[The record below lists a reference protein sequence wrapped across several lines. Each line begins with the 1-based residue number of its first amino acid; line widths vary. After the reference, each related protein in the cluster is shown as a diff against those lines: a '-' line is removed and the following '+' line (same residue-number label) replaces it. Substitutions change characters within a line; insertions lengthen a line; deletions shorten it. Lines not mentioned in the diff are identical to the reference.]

1 MGILGDFRGF
11 RSAVVGFLR
20 KFGTLRI
27 QVRLGGA
34 RFVFVGGGSSF
45 RHFRQFSLFSCGYA
59 DLWDFRQF
67 SQPFLFLLAIHSLL
81 VEIELRSVF
90 IQPCSYFSEIWT
102 AKRLDFGI
110 LGCGCGFGLV
120 SGSAVP

>member
-27 QVRLGGA
+27 RVRLGGA

-110 LGCGCGFGLV
+110 LGVWLRFWLG
-120 SGSAVP
+120 

>member
-1 MGILGDFRGF
+1 M
-11 RSAVVGFLR
+11 GFLR
-20 KFGTLRI
+20 KFGAVRI

-45 RHFRQFSLFSCGYA
+45 RHFRQFSLFRANMRNMRICRIFGS
-59 DLWDFRQF
+59 
-67 SQPFLFLLAIHSLL
+67 SVSPFLFLLAIHSLL

-90 IQPCSYFSEIWT
+90 VQPCSYFSEIWT

-110 LGCGCGFGLV
+110 FGVWLQLAR
-120 SGSAVP
+120 SAVQPFF

>member
-1 MGILGDFRGF
+1 M
-11 RSAVVGFLR
+11 GFLR
-20 KFGTLRI
+20 KFGAMRI
-27 QVRLGGA
+27 QVRFGGA
-34 RFVFVGGGSSF
+34 RFVFCGWRFVIPSF
-45 RHFRQFSLFSCGYA
+45 SAVQPFSCKYA

-67 SQPFLFLLAIHSLL
+67 SQLFLFLLAIHSLL

-90 IQPCSYFSEIWT
+90 VQPCSYFSEIWT

>member
-1 MGILGDFRGF
+1 M
-11 RSAVVGFLR
+11 GFLR
-20 KFGTLRI
+20 KFGAVRI

-34 RFVFVGGGSSF
+34 RFVFVGAVRHSVIFGSSAFF
-45 RHFRQFSLFSCGYA
+45 RADMRICGI
-59 DLWDFRQF
+59 FG
-67 SQPFLFLLAIHSLL
+67 SSVSPFLFLLAIHSLL

-90 IQPCSYFSEIWT
+90 VQPCSYFSEIWT

-120 SGSAVP
+120 SGSAVSVRFRGAVSVAV